1 MEVKLTGE
9 PYEDE
14 GFYTTEM
21 RKSDYPWWI
30 VTRSNNFILSRSN
43 GTKRM
48 CCLWKDSKI
57 SVRENIK
64 AKDIFTML
72 KQESFHKGTR

>member
-1 MEVKLTGE
+1 MSVKLTGD

-30 VTRSNNFILSRSN
+30 VTTSVGDEGAIALFYPLGN
-43 GTKRM
+43 GTRRKLLCRM
-48 CCLWKDSKI
+48 CW
-57 SVRENIK
+57 R
-64 AKDIFTML
+64 
-72 KQESFHKGTR
+72 